1 MEFRPFLGAAVDRL
15 RFPDDVKPYT
25 GKGGNGFTFAA
36 YNAHDMLYVIREAEA
51 VYRRPEEWAKLQKR
65 IMKIDFSWDASAK
78 KYLEMYNALL
88 A

>member
-1 MEFRPFLGAAVDRL
+1 
-15 RFPDDVKPYT
+15 
-25 GKGGNGFTFAA
+25 
-36 YNAHDMLYVIREAEA
+36 MLYVIREAEA

-88 A
+88 G